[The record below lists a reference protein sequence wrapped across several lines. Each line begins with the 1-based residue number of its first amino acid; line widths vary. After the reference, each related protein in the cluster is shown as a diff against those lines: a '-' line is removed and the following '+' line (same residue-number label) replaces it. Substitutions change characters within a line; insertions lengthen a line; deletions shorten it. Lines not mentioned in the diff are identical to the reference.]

1 AQLEH
6 SDLIISTVPINDDVS
21 LPILYVNPIMSQ
33 QDSDKIQRYIDL
45 KDSRHSEELIEIIE
59 LNKKINS
66 KDELLEY
73 LGKQLKNKNLIHN
86 NFIDSVKEREY
97 HASTAYGNLVAIPH
111 PLMPLAK
118 QTFIYIITMDK
129 PIAWEDKEAQIIF
142 CLGLKKNTTINLEK
156 VYQNLSEII
165 NDYSKVL
172 KLLEADSKDSFK
184 KIFFP

>member
-1 AQLEH
+1 
-6 SDLIISTVPINDDVS
+6 
-21 LPILYVNPIMSQ
+21 M
-33 QDSDKIQRYIDL
+33 
-45 KDSRHSEELIEIIE
+45 
-59 LNKKINS
+59 
-66 KDELLEY
+66 LL
-73 LGKQLKNKNLIHN
+73 
-86 NFIDSVKEREY
+86 
-97 HASTAYGNLVAIPH
+97 STAYGNLVAIPH

-129 PIAWEDKEAQIIF
+129 PIVWEDKEAQIIF